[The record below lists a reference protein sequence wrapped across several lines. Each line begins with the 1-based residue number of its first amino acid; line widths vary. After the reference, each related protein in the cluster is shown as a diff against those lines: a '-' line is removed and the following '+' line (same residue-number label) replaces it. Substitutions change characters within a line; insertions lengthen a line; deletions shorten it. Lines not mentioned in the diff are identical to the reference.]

1 MAFTSKGLHGTP
13 WNPAINGAVHSVVI
27 QASRMHVEARGIYI
41 HNRGTEQ
48 VHAVFVPNARVEAI
62 EAATR
67 LDPIADTN
75 HALTS
80 EIEQLSS
87 SEEFDGFIVEFYV
100 SLAEVEVVPHV
111 GGGVLE
117 WESQC
122 MKIVEL
128 NIR

>member
-1 MAFTSKGLHGTP
+1 
-13 WNPAINGAVHSVVI
+13 
-27 QASRMHVEARGIYI
+27 MHVEARRIYI
-41 HNRGTEQ
+41 HDRGAEQ
-48 VHAVFVPNARVEAI
+48 VYAVFVPNARVEAI

-87 SEEFDGFIVEFYV
+87 SEEFDGFIVEFYI
-100 SLAEVEVVPHV
+100 SLAKVEVVPHV
-111 GGGVLE
+111 SCGVPE
-117 WESQC
+117 WKSQS

-128 NIR
+128 DIG